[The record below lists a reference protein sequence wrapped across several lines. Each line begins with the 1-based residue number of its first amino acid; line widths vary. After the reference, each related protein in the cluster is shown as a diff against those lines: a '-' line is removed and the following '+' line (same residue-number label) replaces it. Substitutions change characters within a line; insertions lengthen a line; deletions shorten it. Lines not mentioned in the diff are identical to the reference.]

1 MYNFAFVGSS
11 PEFDMRHLLF
21 ALFVAVSV
29 VMAFPTGQIPER
41 INDRGVSKDLAV
53 CLLERDK
60 STFPIL
66 KDRIPTEAS
75 STALWR
81 NYIGCW
87 KIQNDSLF
95 LDSILV
101 PNPAEDYPGFVP
113 AKIDDIYGARRTPS
127 GYFADWV
134 TDTLR
139 VVSGD
144 IVRYRHMGW
153 ASDWAKEEYIP
164 VEGGRV
170 KKRII
175 YINRRVNSVSQDAQK
190 AVVDSLDLGTIPK
203 KIVIEVSCLEF
214 DGKGRPA
221 VGKVEVERSCGDSA
235 VDSLVVHTLEKPEVL
250 ARLLPIYLIR
260 GRYQSEPLM
269 IAIPPRP

>member
-1 MYNFAFVGSS
+1 
-11 PEFDMRHLLF
+11 MRHLLF
-21 ALFVAVSV
+21 ALFVAVSW
-29 VMAFPTGQIPER
+29 VMAFPTAQIAER
-41 INDRGVSKDLAV
+41 INDKGKTKSLVV

-60 STFPIL
+60 GTFSVL
-66 KDRIPTEAS
+66 KERLPKKAT

-87 KIQNDSLF
+87 KFQNDSLF

-101 PNPAEDYPGFVP
+101 PNPAEDYPGFIP

-153 ASDWAKEEYIP
+153 ESVWTKEEFIA
-164 VEGGRV
+164 VDSGLVRGRV
-170 KKRII
+170 V
-175 YINRRVNSVSQDAQK
+175 YWNRLVNPGARDAVK
-190 AVVDSLDLGTIPK
+190 DVVDSLDLGKIPK
-203 KIVIEVSCLEF
+203 KIVVQVSCLEF
-214 DGKGRPA
+214 DSKGRPV
-221 VGKVEVERSCGDSA
+221 VGKVEIERGSGETAADSR
-235 VDSLVVHTLEKPEVL
+235 VVSVFEKPEVL
-250 ARLLPIYLIR
+250 ARLLPVYLIR
-260 GRYQSEPLM
+260 GRYRSTPLT

>member
-1 MYNFAFVGSS
+1 
-11 PEFDMRHLLF
+11 MRHLLF
-21 ALFVAVSV
+21 ALFVSVSW
-29 VMAFPTGQIPER
+29 VMAFPTAQIAER
-41 INDRGVSKDLAV
+41 INDKGKTKSLAV

-60 STFPIL
+60 GTFSVL
-66 KDRIPTEAS
+66 KERLPKKAT

-101 PNPAEDYPGFVP
+101 PNPADEYPDFVP

-153 ASDWAKEEYIP
+153 ASVWAKEEYIP

-170 KKRII
+170 KRREI
-175 YINRRVNSVSQDAQK
+175 YKNRRVNSVSPNAQK
-190 AVVDSLDLGTIPK
+190 AVIDSLDLGTIPK
-203 KIVIEVSCLEF
+203 KMVVNVSCLDF

-235 VDSLVVHTLEKPEVL
+235 VDSLVVRVLEKPEVL
-250 ARLLPIYLIR
+250 ARLLPVYLIR
-260 GRYQSEPLM
+260 GRYQADPVM

>member
-1 MYNFAFVGSS
+1 
-11 PEFDMRHLLF
+11 MRHLLF
-21 ALFVAVSV
+21 ALIVAGSW
-29 VMAFPTGQIPER
+29 VMAFPTAQITER
-41 INDRGVSKDLAV
+41 ILDNGVPKDMAV

-60 STFPIL
+60 GTFSVL
-66 KDRIPTEAS
+66 KGRIPTEMS

-113 AKIDDIYGARRTPS
+113 VKIDDIYGAHRTPS

-153 ASDWAKEEYIP
+153 ASVWAKEEYIP
-164 VEGGRV
+164 VEAGRV
-170 KKRII
+170 KRRVI
-175 YINRRVNSVSQDAQK
+175 YRNRLVNSVSSDAQK
-190 AVVDSLDLGTIPK
+190 AFVDSLDLGTIPER
-203 KIVIEVSCLEF
+203 IVLRVECVEF
-214 DGKGRPA
+214 DRKGRPA
-221 VGKVEVERSCGDSA
+221 AGRVEVERSCGDSA
-235 VDSLVVHTLEKPEVL
+235 ADSSVVRVLEKPEVL
-250 ARLLPIYLIR
+250 ARLLPVYLVR
-260 GRYQSEPLM
+260 GRYQAVPQTISV
-269 IAIPPRP
+269 PPRP